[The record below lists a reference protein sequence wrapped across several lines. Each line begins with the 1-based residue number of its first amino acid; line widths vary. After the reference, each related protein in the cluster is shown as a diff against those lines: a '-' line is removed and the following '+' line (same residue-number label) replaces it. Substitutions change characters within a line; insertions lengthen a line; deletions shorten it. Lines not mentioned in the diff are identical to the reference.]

1 MKTRSNNLLVN
12 ATGQLMQ
19 QHAFDHL
26 SDEKLSR
33 MNQCLH
39 RLVKYDGFNGLK
51 HEHNELLQLCSEA
64 DLYSDTATPE
74 SLNQWFTVMSCF
86 GLNGGHLTH
95 ANEAAEN
102 DL

>member
-1 MKTRSNNLLVN
+1 MKTRPNKLLVN

-26 SDEKLSR
+26 SDEKLFR

-39 RLVKYDGFNGLK
+39 RLGQNDSYNGLK
-51 HEHNELLQLCSEA
+51 HEQYELLQLCSEA
-64 DLYSDTATPE
+64 DPYTDTATPE

-86 GLNGGHLTH
+86 GLNGGHLTSS
-95 ANEAAEN
+95 NEEAEE
-102 DL
+102 